1 MVRGAR
7 AIAKEKRSMRSYLL
21 LAIFWLIVAAAA
33 FAAPNLTIRDSDVS
47 IGWVVLLFVV
57 WNLVRWWLTLPAKA
71 APRTGPPQDSDKVS
85 R

>member
-7 AIAKEKRSMRSYLL
+7 AFAKEKRAMRSYLL

-33 FAAPNLTIRDSDVS
+33 FAAPNLTIQGSDVS
-47 IGWVVLLFVV
+47 IGWVVLIIVV
-57 WNLVRWWLTLPAKA
+57 WNLVRWWLTLPAKSM
-71 APRTGPPQDSDKVS
+71 PRTGPPQDPDRVA